1 MHAQAAVAAGARG
14 ASFDTVGEQYERAR
28 VGGGASPA
36 SAVQPGASGAP
47 APATSTTPPGDG
59 YDPAKIERPANNGG
73 VYDSDA
79 DFRTF
84 M

>member
-1 MHAQAAVAAGARG
+1 MHAQAAAVAETRR
-14 ASFDTVGEQYERAR
+14 ASFDTAGQPERTRAVDEAPR
-28 VGGGASPA
+28 AMEPKAGSAS
-36 SAVQPGASGAP
+36 
-47 APATSTTPPGDG
+47 PATSTTPPVVGF
-59 YDPAKIERPANNGG
+59 DPAKIERPANNGG